1 MDKPMRRVLIPFV
14 SALLLPLCGCDTISG
29 WINGQPQIT
38 LNPGPVCPATAV
50 LSDAASVTKL
60 KPGRPAAMTKP
71 ADISF
76 QALMSQAQLDCN
88 YDRTANTLVVN
99 VKFAVKAS
107 RGPAL
112 SGANPQLRFFVAI
125 IDAGN
130 NVLVKNVYNSDPQM
144 LGRPTATYT
153 ETVSNFPVPL
163 AMDRG
168 PADYEILTGFQLTP
182 DELAYNRLPRVV
194 PTPQAAMR

>member
-1 MDKPMRRVLIPFV
+1 MRRVLIVAVPAVF
-14 SALLLPLCGCDTISG
+14 LPLSGCDA
-29 WINGQPQIT
+29 INGLFNSEPQIT
-38 LNPGPVCPATAV
+38 LDPGPVCPATGV

-60 KPGRPAAMTKP
+60 RPGTSPAMTRA
-71 ADISF
+71 ADIAF

-99 VKFAVKAS
+99 VKFAVRAS

-112 SGANPQLRFFVAI
+112 TGADPQLPFFVAI
-125 IDAGN
+125 VDADN
-130 NVLVKNVYNSDPQM
+130 NVLVKDVYNSDPQM
-144 LGRPTATYT
+144 SGRPSATYT

-163 AMDRG
+163 AMDRR
-168 PADYEILTGFQLTP
+168 PSDYEILTGFQLTP

>member
-1 MDKPMRRVLIPFV
+1 MRRVLIPLV
-14 SALLLPLCGCDTISG
+14 SAAFFTLCGCDTISG

-38 LNPGPVCPATAV
+38 LDPGPVCPATGV

-60 KPGRPAAMTKP
+60 RPGTPAAMTKP
-71 ADISF
+71 ADVSF

-88 YDRTANTLVVN
+88 YDRVANTLVVN
-99 VKFAVKAS
+99 VKFAIKAS

-112 SGANPQLRFFVAI
+112 SGANPQLPFFVAI
-125 IDAGN
+125 IDADN

-144 LGRPTATYT
+144 SGRPSATYT

-163 AMDRG
+163 AEDRR
-168 PADYEILTGFQLTP
+168 PSDYEILTGFQLTP

-194 PTPQAAMR
+194 PTPQAVMR

>member
-1 MDKPMRRVLIPFV
+1 MRRVLIVAV
-14 SALLLPLCGCDTISG
+14 SAVFLPLSGCDA
-29 WINGQPQIT
+29 INGLFNSEPQIT
-38 LNPGPVCPATAV
+38 LDPGPVCPATGV

-60 KPGRPAAMTKP
+60 RPGTSPAMTRP
-71 ADISF
+71 ADIAF

-99 VKFAVKAS
+99 VKFAVRAS

-112 SGANPQLRFFVAI
+112 TGADPQLPFFVAI
-125 IDAGN
+125 VDADN

-144 LGRPTATYT
+144 SGRPSATYT

-163 AMDRG
+163 AMDRR
-168 PADYEILTGFQLTP
+168 PSDYEILTGFQLTP